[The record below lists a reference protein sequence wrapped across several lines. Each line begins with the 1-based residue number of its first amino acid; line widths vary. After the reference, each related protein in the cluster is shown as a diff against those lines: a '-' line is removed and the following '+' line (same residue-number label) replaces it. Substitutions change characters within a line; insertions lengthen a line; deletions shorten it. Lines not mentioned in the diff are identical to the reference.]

1 MQADEEKWRLQYEKQ
16 VIDEEILMTQAEM
29 EDKKNRDTIIKK
41 NNQADILKQIN
52 ERDRE
57 QRRVIQ
63 EKMFEERAAKLAELE
78 YTRRI
83 QDQKQTNAA
92 ILSQWKSQS
101 SNFY

>member
-16 VIDEEILMTQAEM
+16 IIDEEIAKTQAEM

-92 ILSQWKSQS
+92 IL
-101 SNFY
+101 

>member
-1 MQADEEKWRLQYEKQ
+1 M
-16 VIDEEILMTQAEM
+16 
-29 EDKKNRDTIIKK
+29 
-41 NNQADILKQIN
+41 KQIN

-83 QDQKQTNAA
+83 QDQKNANA
-92 ILSQWKSQS
+92 TVIQ
-101 SNFY
+101 